1 MKPIMYEGL
10 PVPDE
15 CPRTIK
21 HVIVHLKSADE
32 AIQYKD
38 GEQARHDISVAI
50 RLLELI

>member
-1 MKPIMYEGL
+1 MYEGL

-15 CPRTIK
+15 SPRTIK
-21 HVIVHLKSADE
+21 HVIVHLRSADE